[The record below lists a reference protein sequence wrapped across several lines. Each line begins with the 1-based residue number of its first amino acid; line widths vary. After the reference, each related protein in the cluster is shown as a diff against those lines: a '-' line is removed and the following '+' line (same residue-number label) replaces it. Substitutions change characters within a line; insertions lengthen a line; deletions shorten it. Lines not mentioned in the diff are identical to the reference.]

1 MRQPMRH
8 DQFMIEPHQFTL
20 IDGELEVSL
29 TADHIATMEIR
40 RPPNNFFDTALIN
53 AIADGLDRLHD
64 LGARCVI
71 LCSEGKHFTA
81 GANFNAPGRDGELP
95 GDLYAQAGR
104 IFAQPLPMIAAVQG
118 AAVGGGL
125 GVAMAADFRVACP
138 EARFSANFARLGF
151 HQGFALSV
159 TLPRTVGHQRAQ
171 EILFTG
177 RRYTGDEALAMGLV
191 DHLVPQEGLR
201 AKARELAAEIAAS
214 APLAVASIRA
224 TLRAGLAE
232 AAVEAMTHELEEQTR
247 LRQTDDWTEGV
258 TAMTERRPPR
268 FTGC

>member
-1 MRQPMRH
+1 MTDLNVEH
-8 DQFMIEPHQFTL
+8 HGHVAL
-20 IDGELEVSL
+20 V
-29 TADHIATMEIR
+29 EIN
-40 RPPNNFFDTALIN
+40 RPPNNFFDVALIN
-53 AIADGLDRLHD
+53 AIADGLDRVRE
-64 LGARCVI
+64 LGARSVI

-81 GANFNAPGRDGELP
+81 GANFNAPSGDRELP
-95 GDLYAQAGR
+95 GDLYAEAGR
-104 IFAQPLPMIAAVQG
+104 IFAQPLPIIAAVQG

-177 RRYTGDEALAMGLV
+177 RRYNGEEALAMGLV
-191 DHLVPQEGLR
+191 DRLVSRSELR
-201 AKARELAAEIAAS
+201 AAARDLAAEIAGS

-224 TLRAGLAE
+224 TLRAGLAD
-232 AAVEAMTHELEEQTR
+232 AAVEAMAHELAEQTR

-258 TAMTERRPPR
+258 AAMTERRPPI
-268 FTGC
+268 FTGR

>member
-1 MRQPMRH
+1 MASWRWNSAPIMSPRWRSGVH
-8 DQFMIEPHQFTL
+8 RTTSSMWR
-20 IDGELEVSL
+20 SSK
-29 TADHIATMEIR
+29 
-40 RPPNNFFDTALIN
+40 
-53 AIADGLDRLHD
+53 AIADGLDRLASV
-64 LGARCVI
+64 GARCVV

-81 GANFNAPGRDGELP
+81 GADFNASGSDRDLP
-95 GDLYAQAGR
+95 GDLYAEAGR
-104 IFAQPLPMIAAVQG
+104 IFAQPLPIVAAVQG

-191 DHLVPQEGLR
+191 DQLVPRDELR
-201 AKARELAAEIAAS
+201 IRARELAVEIATS

-232 AAVEAMTHELEEQTR
+232 AAVHAMAHELAEQTR
-247 LRQTDDWTEGV
+247 LRQTEDWNEGV
-258 TAMTERRPPR
+258 AAMTERRPPQ
-268 FTGC
+268 FTGR